1 MQIAF
6 RITGLS
12 NRETTRKEQEHFAKI
27 IAARF
32 RCPEKSLHTSAR
44 LNVVRIVSH
53 KKCLDDLLSA
63 FPEIDFISRTIEAHE
78 ISLNGLVTF
87 KLATMGSE

>member
-1 MQIAF
+1 MQVAF

-12 NRETTRKEQEHFAKI
+12 NRDTTREEKIEFAKI
-27 IAARF
+27 IAF
-32 RCPEKSLHTSAR
+32 KLRCPEKSFHTSAR

-53 KKCLDDLLSA
+53 KKSLADLLAA
-63 FPEIDFISRTIEAHE
+63 FPEMDFVARTIEAHE

-87 KLATMGSE
+87 KLATMGAE

>member
-1 MQIAF
+1 MQVAF

-12 NRETTRKEQEHFAKI
+12 NRETTREEQIEFAKI
-27 IAARF
+27 IATRF

-53 KKCLDDLLSA
+53 KKCLDNLLSA

-78 ISLNGLVTF
+78 ISLNGFIMF
-87 KLATMGSE
+87 KLATMGAE

>member
-12 NRETTRKEQEHFAKI
+12 NRDTTSKEQAHFASML
-27 IAARF
+27 AAKF

-53 KKCLDDLLSA
+53 KKSLDDLLGA
-63 FPEIDFISRTIEAHE
+63 FPEIDFVSRTIAAHE
-78 ISLNGLVTF
+78 ISINGLVTF